1 MKSTYSIFFP
11 TPAPNMFTTLQPP
24 HGLLQFCRVMVVVIT
39 LFSSATFSSAIP
51 YQLHPDE
58 VTALK
63 QIGETLTLGGRQPF
77 EVGDACNQSGTLH
90 DMNLFKQDL
99 EANSTVMC
107 NCTLSNDGHCH
118 ITSLYL
124 KTLSLPG
131 KLPPEI
137 ANLTYLEILDLTRN
151 YISGN
156 IPEEWAS
163 MKHLTSLSLTSNRL
177 SGNIPGYLGSFR
189 SLTYLSL
196 EANQFSGT
204 IPSQLGDLVNLTDL
218 ILSSNQLEGT
228 LPKTLAKLNLTDFRA
243 SDNNLSGRIPDFIG
257 NWRNLDRLELY
268 ASGLQG
274 PIPRDI
280 LSLEKL
286 RDLRITDMSGPE
298 SNLATIPPRVKNLVL
313 RNINLTGVIPAAVWG
328 SDFLKTLDLTFN
340 KLEGEIPPDAKTY
353 DFMFFSGNKLTG
365 SVPYSFI
372 DSGNK
377 IDVSYNNFSRLPKCQ
392 DAQSGLL
399 PCSGI
404 PECPKSYRSFHV
416 NCGGPDVE
424 NRSILYEGDESIKGD
439 AATIYSNKRSN
450 WGFSNTGDF
459 MDDADESPGYR
470 LPSNYSNE
478 RLFSTARRAA
488 ISLTYYGYCLE
499 NGTYTVQLHFAEIQF
514 TDDELYKRVGKR
526 FFDIYIQ
533 GKLEKQDFNIQ
544 KAANGSN
551 KASIIFNATVTD
563 TTLEI
568 RLYWNGKGTT
578 CIPERGNYGP
588 LISAITA
595 RELIVQ
601 VRKPGEASFSEPGEA
616 SKTPIVVGVFTSA
629 LLLVFLVMGVI
640 CWKFYF
646 RDKVMRERDL
656 KGLDLKTGSF
666 TLRQLRAATNNFDSA
681 DKIGEGG
688 FGSVY
693 KGKLSDGTLIAVKQ
707 LSPKSR
713 QGNREFVNEI
723 GMISGLQHPNLVK
736 LYGCCIEGD
745 QLLLVYEYMENNSL
759 AKALFGSET
768 SFLMLDWPTRYKIC
782 VGIARGLV
790 FLHEESA
797 IRIVHRDIKG
807 TNVLLDKDLSAKIS
821 DFGLAKLNEEENT
834 HISTRVAGTI
844 GYMAPEYALWGNLTD
859 KADVYSFGVVALEI
873 VSGRSNSSYRTT
885 NEFVCLLDWAH
896 VLQKKGNLM
905 EIVDPKLQ
913 SEFNKEEAER
923 MIKLALL
930 CTNASPSLRPAMS
943 EVVSMLEG
951 QTSIQ
956 EMISDPSIYGDDLHS
971 KHLKGHY
978 QQVMDQSLNSTQD
991 LFPRSDKS
999 WIGNSS
1005 TSAHDLYPINPES
1018 INLNISETSSLIE

>member
-1 MKSTYSIFFP
+1 
-11 TPAPNMFTTLQPP
+11 MFTMLQPP
-24 HGLLQFCRVMVVVIT
+24 HGLLQLCRVMVVVIT
-39 LFSSATFSSAIP
+39 LFSSATLVVS

-58 VTALK
+58 ETALK
-63 QIGETLTLGGRQPF
+63 QIVQTLAQGGQPL

-90 DMNLFKQDL
+90 DMNLSEQDS
-99 EANSTVMC
+99 EANSTLVC
-107 NCTLSNDGHCH
+107 NCTLNLNNDSYCH
-118 ITSLYL
+118 ITSLFL
-124 KTLSLPG
+124 KTLSLRG
-131 KLPPEI
+131 KLPPEMAI
-137 ANLTYLEILDLTRN
+137 LAYLENLDLTRN

-163 MKHLTSLSLTSNRL
+163 MKHLTYLSLTSNRL
-177 SGNIPGYLGSFR
+177 SGNIPQYLGSFR

-204 IPSQLGDLVNLTDL
+204 IPSQLGNLVNLTDL

-228 LPKTLAKLNLTDFRA
+228 LPETLAKLNLTNFRA

-257 NWRNLDRLELY
+257 NWNNLDRLELY

-274 PIPRDI
+274 PIPPAI

-286 RDLRITDMSGPE
+286 TDLRITDMYGPE
-298 SNLATIPPRVKNLVL
+298 FNLTSIPPRVKRLVL
-313 RNINLTGVIPAAVWG
+313 RNINLAGVIPGDVWTSG
-328 SDFLKTLDLTFN
+328 SLKTLDLTFN
-340 KLEGEIPPDAKTY
+340 KLEGEIPGDPKTY

-365 SVPYSFI
+365 SVPDSFMN
-372 DSGNK
+372 SGDK
-377 IDVSYNNFSRLPKCQ
+377 IDVSYNNFSRLPSCQ
-392 DAQSGLL
+392 YALGINTYRSSSIKNNFGIL

-404 PECPKSYRSFHV
+404 HECPKSYRSFHV
-416 NCGGPDVE
+416 NCGGPDE
-424 NRSILYEGDESIKGD
+424 TSGSILYEGDESINGD
-439 AATIYSNKRSN
+439 IAATIYSNKRSN

-459 MDDADESPGYR
+459 MDDDAKSPGYILR
-470 LPSNYSNE
+470 SNYSNE
-478 RLFSTARRAA
+478 PLFSTARRAA

-499 NGTYTVQLHFAEIQF
+499 NGMYTVKLDFAEIQF

-533 GKLEKQDFNIQ
+533 GKREEKDFNIEE
-544 KAANGSN
+544 AANGSN
-551 KASIIFNATVTD
+551 KTSLVFNATVTD

-588 LISAITA
+588 LISAIT
-595 RELIVQ
+595 VCSGQ
-601 VRKPGEASFSEPGEA
+601 STYCPEPGEA
-616 SKTPIVVGVFTSA
+616 SKTPIVVGAVTSA

-646 RDKVMRERDL
+646 RDKFMRERDL

-681 DKIGEGG
+681 GKIGEGG

-759 AKALFGSET
+759 AKALFATGSET

-782 VGIARGLV
+782 VGIARGLA

-844 GYMAPEYALWGNLTD
+844 GYMAPEYALWGYLTD

-873 VSGRSNSSYRTT
+873 VSGRSNSSHRTT

-971 KHLKGHY
+971 KRLKGHY
-978 QQVMDQSLNSTQD
+978 QQVMDQSLKSTQD
-991 LFPRSDKS
+991 LFPPSDKS

-1018 INLNISETSSLIE
+1018 INLNISETSSLI

>member
-1 MKSTYSIFFP
+1 MKTYSSFFP
-11 TPAPNMFTTLQPP
+11 TRAPNMFTMLQPP
-24 HGLLQFCRVMVVVIT
+24 RGLLQFCRVMVVVIT
-39 LFSSATFSSAIP
+39 LFSSATLVVS

-63 QIGETLTLGGRQPF
+63 QIGKTVLTQGGQPL
-77 EVGDACNQSGTLH
+77 ELGDACI
-90 DMNLFKQDL
+90 QDS
-99 EANSTVMC
+99 EANSTTLC
-107 NCTLSNDGHCH
+107 NCTLNLNNDSYCH
-118 ITSLYL
+118 ITSLSL
-124 KTLSLPG
+124 KTLSLQG
-131 KLPPEI
+131 KLPFETV
-137 ANLTYLEILDLTRN
+137 NLTYLKYLDLTRN

-163 MKHLTSLSLTSNRL
+163 MKHLTYLSLTSNHL
-177 SGNIPGYLGSFR
+177 SGNIPWYLGSFR

-204 IPSQLGDLVNLTDL
+204 IPYQLGDLVNLTDL

-228 LPKTLAKLNLTDFRA
+228 LPKTLAKLNLTNFRA

-257 NWRNLDRLELY
+257 NWTNLNRLELY

-274 PIPRDI
+274 RIPTAI
-280 LSLEKL
+280 LSLKKL
-286 RDLRITDMSGPE
+286 TDLRITDMSGPE
-298 SNLATIPPRVKNLVL
+298 SNLPNIPPRVKKLVL
-313 RNINLTGVIPAAVWG
+313 RNISLTGVIPTDVWT
-328 SDFLKTLDLTFN
+328 SDSLKTLDLTFN
-340 KLEGEIPPDAKTY
+340 KLEGGIPGDAKSY
-353 DFMFFSGNKLTG
+353 DFMFLSGNELTG
-365 SVPYSFI
+365 SVPNSFI
-372 DSGNK
+372 NSGNK
-377 IDVSYNNFSRLPKCQ
+377 IDLSYNNFSRLPSCQ
-392 DAQSGLL
+392 DAQDINTYRSSFIKNNLRGLL
-399 PCSGI
+399 PCSDML
-404 PECPKSYRSFHV
+404 ECPKSYRSFHV
-416 NCGGPDVE
+416 NCGGPDE
-424 NRSILYEGDESIKGD
+424 TSGSILYEGDESIKGD
-439 AATIYSNKRSN
+439 AATIYSNKKSN

-459 MDDADESPGYR
+459 MDDEAKSPGFILR
-470 LPSNYSNE
+470 SNYSTE
-478 RLFSTARRAA
+478 PLFSTARRAA

-499 NGTYTVQLHFAEIQF
+499 NGTYTVKLDFAEIQF
-514 TDDELYKRVGKR
+514 TGDELHKRVGKR

-533 GKLEKQDFNIQ
+533 GKLEEEDFNIEE
-544 KAANGSN
+544 AANGSY
-551 KASIIFNATVTD
+551 KTSRVFNAIVTD

-578 CIPERGNYGP
+578 CIPKRGNYGP
-588 LISAITA
+588 LISAIT
-595 RELIVQ
+595 VCSGQ
-601 VRKPGEASFSEPGEA
+601 TTYCPEPGEA
-616 SKTPIVVGVFTSA
+616 SKIPIVVGVVTSA

-646 RDKVMRERDL
+646 RDKFMRERDL

-681 DKIGEGG
+681 EKIGEGG

-782 VGIARGLV
+782 VGIARGLA

-844 GYMAPEYALWGNLTD
+844 GYMAPEYALWGYLTD

-896 VLQKKGNLM
+896 GLQKKRNLM

-951 QTSIQ
+951 QTTIQ

-971 KHLKGHY
+971 KRLEGHY

-991 LFPRSDKS
+991 LFPPSDKS

>member
-1 MKSTYSIFFP
+1 
-11 TPAPNMFTTLQPP
+11 
-24 HGLLQFCRVMVVVIT
+24 
-39 LFSSATFSSAIP
+39 
-51 YQLHPDE
+51 
-58 VTALK
+58 
-63 QIGETLTLGGRQPF
+63 
-77 EVGDACNQSGTLH
+77 
-90 DMNLFKQDL
+90 MNLSKQDS

-107 NCTLSNDGHCH
+107 NCTLNLNNDVVVWIAHFLIDWIH
-118 ITSLYL
+118 WIKYN
-124 KTLSLPG
+124 LPG

-137 ANLTYLEILDLTRN
+137 ANLTYLEILDLSRN
-151 YISGN
+151 SISGN

-163 MKHLTSLSLTSNRL
+163 MKHLTNLSLTSNRL

-204 IPSQLGDLVNLTDL
+204 IPFQLGDLVNVTVL

-228 LPKTLAKLNLTDFRA
+228 FPETLAKLNLTNFRA

-257 NWRNLDRLELY
+257 NWSNLVRLELC
-268 ASGLQG
+268 ASGLEG
-274 PIPRDI
+274 PIPPAI

-286 RDLRITDMSGPE
+286 TD
-298 SNLATIPPRVKNLVL
+298 LVL
-313 RNINLTGVIPAAVWG
+313 RNINLTGVIPTDVWR
-328 SDFLKTLDLTFN
+328 SDFLKTLQVTLPLIVLSSSMN
-340 KLEGEIPPDAKTY
+340 LSLSPHMWLLAQ
-353 DFMFFSGNKLTG
+353 
-365 SVPYSFI
+365 
-372 DSGNK
+372 
-377 IDVSYNNFSRLPKCQ
+377 FSRYHQ
-392 DAQSGLL
+392 FSL
-399 PCSGI
+399 PCI
-404 PECPKSYRSFHV
+404 LLLCIYT
-416 NCGGPDVE
+416 
-424 NRSILYEGDESIKGD
+424 SI
-439 AATIYSNKRSN
+439 
-450 WGFSNTGDF
+450 
-459 MDDADESPGYR
+459 
-470 LPSNYSNE
+470 
-478 RLFSTARRAA
+478 
-488 ISLTYYGYCLE
+488 
-499 NGTYTVQLHFAEIQF
+499 V
-514 TDDELYKRVGKR
+514 
-526 FFDIYIQ
+526 
-533 GKLEKQDFNIQ
+533 
-544 KAANGSN
+544 
-551 KASIIFNATVTD
+551 FNANVTD

-578 CIPERGNYGP
+578 CIPKRGNYGP
-588 LISAITA
+588 LISAITVCSGI
-595 RELIVQ
+595 RTQI
-601 VRKPGEASFSEPGEA
+601 
-616 SKTPIVVGVFTSA
+616 
-629 LLLVFLVMGVI
+629 VFLVMGVI

-646 RDKVMRERDL
+646 RDNGDGEAGRTVEDL

-681 DKIGEGG
+681 GKIGEGG

-745 QLLLVYEYMENNSL
+745 QLLLVFEYMENNSL
-759 AKALFGSET
+759 AKALFATGSET

-782 VGIARGLV
+782 VGIARGLA

-797 IRIVHRDIKG
+797 IRIVHRDI
-807 TNVLLDKDLSAKIS
+807 KDLSAKIS

-844 GYMAPEYALWGNLTD
+844 GYMAPEYALWGYLTD

-885 NEFVCLLDWAH
+885 NEFAH
-896 VLQKKGNLM
+896 VVQKKGNLM
-905 EIVDPKLQ
+905 ELDPKLQ

-971 KHLKGHY
+971 KLLKGHC

-991 LFPRSDKS
+991 LFPPSDKS

-1005 TSAHDLYPINPES
+1005 TSAHDLYPINPEPVYKAWGAERNTHKLCPAFNSNPFLAESVLPHKHSPLHRHRHLASS
-1018 INLNISETSSLIE
+1018 IHFLSPKPAVASH

>member
-1 MKSTYSIFFP
+1 MQGFNFQQVGRR
-11 TPAPNMFTTLQPP
+11 N
-24 HGLLQFCRVMVVVIT
+24 
-39 LFSSATFSSAIP
+39 SSKCKNTF
-51 YQLHPDE
+51 L
-58 VTALK
+58 
-63 QIGETLTLGGRQPF
+63 
-77 EVGDACNQSGTLH
+77 
-90 DMNLFKQDL
+90 
-99 EANSTVMC
+99 
-107 NCTLSNDGHCH
+107 
-118 ITSLYL
+118 
-124 KTLSLPG
+124 
-131 KLPPEI
+131 
-137 ANLTYLEILDLTRN
+137 
-151 YISGN
+151 
-156 IPEEWAS
+156 
-163 MKHLTSLSLTSNRL
+163 
-177 SGNIPGYLGSFR
+177 
-189 SLTYLSL
+189 
-196 EANQFSGT
+196 
-204 IPSQLGDLVNLTDL
+204 
-218 ILSSNQLEGT
+218 
-228 LPKTLAKLNLTDFRA
+228 
-243 SDNNLSGRIPDFIG
+243 
-257 NWRNLDRLELY
+257 
-268 ASGLQG
+268 
-274 PIPRDI
+274 
-280 LSLEKL
+280 
-286 RDLRITDMSGPE
+286 
-298 SNLATIPPRVKNLVL
+298 
-313 RNINLTGVIPAAVWG
+313 
-328 SDFLKTLDLTFN
+328 
-340 KLEGEIPPDAKTY
+340 
-353 DFMFFSGNKLTG
+353 SGNKLNG
-365 SVPYSFI
+365 SVPDSFLKT
-372 DSGNK
+372 DKN
-377 IDVSYNNFSRLPKCQ
+377 IDVSYNNFSWLSSCR
-392 DAQSGLL
+392 DARGINTYRSSLIKNNLSGLL

-404 PECPKSYRSFHV
+404 HECPKSYRSFHV
-416 NCGGPDVE
+416 NCGGPDIT
-424 NRSILYEGDESIKGD
+424 SGGILYKGD
-439 AATIYSNKRSN
+439 GNIESDAARIYYNQGSN

-459 MDDADESPGYR
+459 MDDNDEGPGYI
-470 LPSNYSNE
+470 LHSNYWNE
-478 RLFSTARRAA
+478 PLFSTARRAA

-499 NGTYTVQLHFAEIQF
+499 NGMYTVKLDFAEIQF
-514 TDDELYKRVGKR
+514 TDDKLYKRVGKR
-526 FFDIYIQ
+526 YFDIYIQ
-533 GKLEKQDFNIQ
+533 VIEIKLSIKIFSFFPKDPFNLGFVLQGKLEKPDFNIEE
-544 KAANGSN
+544 AANGSN
-551 KASIIFNATVTD
+551 KAYSIVFNASVTD

-578 CIPERGNYGP
+578 CIPKRGNYGP
-588 LISAITA
+588 LISAITVCSGQ
-595 RELIVQ
+595 RTYC
-601 VRKPGEASFSEPGEA
+601 PEPGEA
-616 SKTPIVVGVFTSA
+616 SKTPIVVGVVTSA

-646 RDKVMRERDL
+646 RDKFMRERDL

-681 DKIGEGG
+681 GKIGEGG

-759 AKALFGSET
+759 AKALFATGSET

-782 VGIARGLV
+782 VGIARGLA

-844 GYMAPEYALWGNLTD
+844 GYMAPEYALWGYLTD

-885 NEFVCLLDWAH
+885 NEFVCLLDWAQ

-956 EMISDPSIYGDDLHS
+956 EVTSDPSIYGDDLHS

-978 QQVMDQSLNSTQD
+978 QQVMDPSLNSTQD

-999 WIGNSS
+999 WTGNSS

-1018 INLNISETSSLIE
+1018 ISLNLSETSSLI

>member
-1 MKSTYSIFFP
+1 MEHQRGGDLYFKSGKSLMRSSKMVEKERSIASENTEFSNPYDWELSGSTKFCSP
-11 TPAPNMFTTLQPP
+11 SSVIPS
-24 HGLLQFCRVMVVVIT
+24 GLRQVTHDNETAFHH
-39 LFSSATFSSAIP
+39 TFSSWMGSHI
-51 YQLHPDE
+51 
-58 VTALK
+58 ALVK
-63 QIGETLTLGGRQPF
+63 GNRQMGFQGIGEGIS
-77 EVGDACNQSGTLH
+77 VQSNLH
-90 DMNLFKQDL
+90 IPWLR
-99 EANSTVMC
+99 
-107 NCTLSNDGHCH
+107 
-118 ITSLYL
+118 L
-124 KTLSLPG
+124 KGIG
-131 KLPPEI
+131 KG
-137 ANLTYLEILDLTRN
+137 
-151 YISGN
+151 ISGIDEGISVQPN
-156 IPEEWAS
+156 HT
-163 MKHLTSLSLTSNRL
+163 HLGYGDRRRDLSSAQPHTPWLWLKGIGEGISGIGEGISVQSNYTRPWLWLKGIGEGISPSHSRPQQPRRRPSPFL
-177 SGNIPGYLGSFR
+177 SIVSP
-189 SLTYLSL
+189 T
-196 EANQFSGT
+196 FSG
-204 IPSQLGDLVNLTDL
+204 
-218 ILSSNQLEGT
+218 
-228 LPKTLAKLNLTDFRA
+228 
-243 SDNNLSGRIPDFIG
+243 
-257 NWRNLDRLELY
+257 
-268 ASGLQG
+268 
-274 PIPRDI
+274 
-280 LSLEKL
+280 
-286 RDLRITDMSGPE
+286 
-298 SNLATIPPRVKNLVL
+298 
-313 RNINLTGVIPAAVWG
+313 
-328 SDFLKTLDLTFN
+328 
-340 KLEGEIPPDAKTY
+340 
-353 DFMFFSGNKLTG
+353 
-365 SVPYSFI
+365 
-372 DSGNK
+372 
-377 IDVSYNNFSRLPKCQ
+377 
-392 DAQSGLL
+392 
-399 PCSGI
+399 
-404 PECPKSYRSFHV
+404 
-416 NCGGPDVE
+416 
-424 NRSILYEGDESIKGD
+424 
-439 AATIYSNKRSN
+439 
-450 WGFSNTGDF
+450 
-459 MDDADESPGYR
+459 R
-470 LPSNYSNE
+470 LPSSLLTGHPDKPQLPHLPLPHRISQEQRLLLLRSHQQQPVNE
-478 RLFSTARRAA
+478 QGPSQRRPSSSTIGRLSIVPDLLQHSFHRQPPDQKKTENSTARSEEDRDQMKKERTDADA
-488 ISLTYYGYCLE
+488 VGEERRGEEVDPPPPSPCGWAESSPVTRGLEHQPSPCGWAESSLVAGPIQAQPKLFIICQRTYC
-499 NGTYTVQLHFAEIQF
+499 
-514 TDDELYKRVGKR
+514 
-526 FFDIYIQ
+526 
-533 GKLEKQDFNIQ
+533 
-544 KAANGSN
+544 
-551 KASIIFNATVTD
+551 
-563 TTLEI
+563 
-568 RLYWNGKGTT
+568 
-578 CIPERGNYGP
+578 PEPR
-588 LISAITA
+588 
-595 RELIVQ
+595 
-601 VRKPGEASFSEPGEA
+601 EASFSEPGEA
-616 SKTPIVVGVFTSA
+616 SKIPIVVGVVTSA

-646 RDKVMRERDL
+646 RDKFMRERDL

-681 DKIGEGG
+681 GKIGEGG
-688 FGSVY
+688 FGSVF

-782 VGIARGLV
+782 VGIARGLA

-821 DFGLAKLNEEENT
+821 DFGLAKLKEEENT

-844 GYMAPEYALWGNLTD
+844 GYMAPEYALWGYLTD

-971 KHLKGHY
+971 KLFKGHY
-978 QQVMDQSLNSTQD
+978 QQVMDQSLNSTQH

>member
-63 QIGETLTLGGRQPF
+63 QIGETLTLGGQPF
-77 EVGDACNQSGTLH
+77 DVGDACNQSGTLH
-90 DMNLFKQDL
+90 DMNLSEQDS
-99 EANSTVMC
+99 EANSTLVC
-107 NCTLSNDGHCH
+107 NCTLNLNNDSYCH
-118 ITSLYL
+118 ITSLYI

-137 ANLTYLEILDLTRN
+137 ANLAYLEILDLTRN
-151 YISGN
+151 YVSGN

-163 MKHLTSLSLTSNRL
+163 MKHLTYLSLTSNRL

-274 PIPRDI
+274 PIPRAI

-298 SNLATIPPRVKNLVL
+298 FNLTNIPPIVKKLFVNCPVL
-313 RNINLTGVIPAAVWG
+313 RNINLTGVIPTAVWT
-328 SDFLKTLDLTFN
+328 SDSLKTLDLTFN
-340 KLEGEIPPDAKTY
+340 KLEGEIPPDAKIY
-353 DFMFFSGNKLTG
+353 DFMFLSGNKLTG
-365 SVPYSFI
+365 IVPESFI
-372 DSGNK
+372 NSGNK
-377 IDVSYNNFSRLPKCQ
+377 IDVSYNNFSRLPSCQ

-399 PCSGI
+399 PCLSKH
-404 PECPKSYRSFHV
+404 ECPKSYRSFHV
-416 NCGGPDVE
+416 NCGGPDE
-424 NRSILYEGDESIKGD
+424 TSGGILYEGDDSIIGD

-459 MDDADESPGYR
+459 MDDKAKSPEYR
-470 LPSNYSNE
+470 LRSTYSNE
-478 RLFSTARRAA
+478 PLFSTARRAA

-499 NGTYTVQLHFAEIQF
+499 NGMYTVKLHFAEIQF
-514 TDDELYKRVGKR
+514 TGDELYKRVGKR

-533 GKLEKQDFNIQ
+533 GKLERKNFNIEE
-544 KAANGSN
+544 AANGSN
-551 KASIIFNATVTD
+551 KAYSKEFNATVTD
-563 TTLEI
+563 NTLEI

-595 RELIVQ
+595 GVLIVQ
-601 VRKPGEASFSEPGEA
+601 NITHPRIDDVEAFPLCHQQLCA
-616 SKTPIVVGVFTSA
+616 
-629 LLLVFLVMGVI
+629 
-640 CWKFYF
+640 
-646 RDKVMRERDL
+646 DL

-681 DKIGEGG
+681 GKIGEGG

-693 KGKLSDGTLIAVKQ
+693 KGQLSDGTLIAVKQ

-782 VGIARGLV
+782 VGIARGLA

-844 GYMAPEYALWGNLTD
+844 GYMAPEYALWGYLTD

-991 LFPRSDKS
+991 LFPRSEKS

>member
-1 MKSTYSIFFP
+1 
-11 TPAPNMFTTLQPP
+11 
-24 HGLLQFCRVMVVVIT
+24 
-39 LFSSATFSSAIP
+39 
-51 YQLHPDE
+51 
-58 VTALK
+58 
-63 QIGETLTLGGRQPF
+63 
-77 EVGDACNQSGTLH
+77 
-90 DMNLFKQDL
+90 
-99 EANSTVMC
+99 
-107 NCTLSNDGHCH
+107 
-118 ITSLYL
+118 
-124 KTLSLPG
+124 
-131 KLPPEI
+131 
-137 ANLTYLEILDLTRN
+137 
-151 YISGN
+151 
-156 IPEEWAS
+156 
-163 MKHLTSLSLTSNRL
+163 MKHLTKLFLTSNRL
-177 SGNIPGYLGSFR
+177 SGNIPGYLGRFR
-189 SLTYLSL
+189 SLTDLSL

-204 IPSQLGDLVNLTDL
+204 IPFQLGDLVNLTFL
-218 ILSSNQLEGT
+218 VLSSNQLEGT
-228 LPKTLAKLNLTDFRA
+228 LPKTLAKLNLTHFRA

-257 NWRNLDRLELY
+257 NWSNLGRLELY

-274 PIPRDI
+274 PIPPAI

-286 RDLRITDMSGPE
+286 TDLRITDMSGPE
-298 SNLATIPPRVKNLVL
+298 SNLTNIPPIVNYLVL
-313 RNINLTGVIPAAVWG
+313 RNINLTGGIPTDVWRSG
-328 SDFLKTLDLTFN
+328 FLKML
-340 KLEGEIPPDAKTY
+340 
-353 DFMFFSGNKLTG
+353 
-365 SVPYSFI
+365 
-372 DSGNK
+372 
-377 IDVSYNNFSRLPKCQ
+377 
-392 DAQSGLL
+392 SGLL
-399 PCSGI
+399 PYSGI
-404 PECPKSYRSFHV
+404 HECPKSYRSFHV
-416 NCGGPDVE
+416 NCGGPDI
-424 NRSILYEGDESIKGD
+424 NSGGILYKGD
-439 AATIYSNKRSN
+439 GNIESDAARIYFQTESN

-459 MDDADESPGYR
+459 MDDGGDSPGYT
-470 LPSNYSNE
+470 LTSNYLTE
-478 RLFSTARRAA
+478 PLFSTARRAA

-499 NGTYTVQLHFAEIQF
+499 NGMYTVKLDFAEIQF
-514 TDDELYKRVGKR
+514 TDIDELYKRVGKR

-551 KASIIFNATVTD
+551 KAYSIKFNANVTD

-578 CIPERGNYGP
+578 CIPTRGNYGP
-588 LISAITA
+588 LISAITVCSGQ
-595 RELIVQ
+595 RTYC
-601 VRKPGEASFSEPGEA
+601 PEPGEA
-616 SKTPIVVGVFTSA
+616 SKIPIVVGVVTSA

-646 RDKVMRERDL
+646 RDKFMRERDL

-681 DKIGEGG
+681 GKIGEGG
-688 FGSVY
+688 FGSVF

-759 AKALFGSET
+759 AKALFATGSET

-782 VGIARGLV
+782 VGIARGLA

-807 TNVLLDKDLSAKIS
+807 TNVLLGKDLSAKIS

-844 GYMAPEYALWGNLTD
+844 GYMAPEYALWGYLTD

-971 KHLKGHY
+971 KLLKGHY
-978 QQVMDQSLNSTQD
+978 QQVMDQSLNSKQD
-991 LFPRSDKS
+991 LFPPSDKS

>member
-1 MKSTYSIFFP
+1 M
-11 TPAPNMFTTLQPP
+11 
-24 HGLLQFCRVMVVVIT
+24 
-39 LFSSATFSSAIP
+39 
-51 YQLHPDE
+51 
-58 VTALK
+58 
-63 QIGETLTLGGRQPF
+63 
-77 EVGDACNQSGTLH
+77 
-90 DMNLFKQDL
+90 
-99 EANSTVMC
+99 
-107 NCTLSNDGHCH
+107 
-118 ITSLYL
+118 
-124 KTLSLPG
+124 
-131 KLPPEI
+131 
-137 ANLTYLEILDLTRN
+137 
-151 YISGN
+151 
-156 IPEEWAS
+156 
-163 MKHLTSLSLTSNRL
+163 
-177 SGNIPGYLGSFR
+177 
-189 SLTYLSL
+189 
-196 EANQFSGT
+196 
-204 IPSQLGDLVNLTDL
+204 
-218 ILSSNQLEGT
+218 
-228 LPKTLAKLNLTDFRA
+228 
-243 SDNNLSGRIPDFIG
+243 
-257 NWRNLDRLELY
+257 
-268 ASGLQG
+268 
-274 PIPRDI
+274 
-280 LSLEKL
+280 
-286 RDLRITDMSGPE
+286 
-298 SNLATIPPRVKNLVL
+298 
-313 RNINLTGVIPAAVWG
+313 
-328 SDFLKTLDLTFN
+328 
-340 KLEGEIPPDAKTY
+340 
-353 DFMFFSGNKLTG
+353 
-365 SVPYSFI
+365 
-372 DSGNK
+372 
-377 IDVSYNNFSRLPKCQ
+377 
-392 DAQSGLL
+392 
-399 PCSGI
+399 
-404 PECPKSYRSFHV
+404 
-416 NCGGPDVE
+416 
-424 NRSILYEGDESIKGD
+424 YEGDESIKGD
-439 AATIYSNKRSN
+439 AATIYSNKKSN
-450 WGFSNTGDF
+450 LGFSNTGDF
-459 MDDADESPGYR
+459 MDDGGNSPGYI
-470 LPSNYSNE
+470 LTSKYSY
-478 RLFSTARRAA
+478 FPTDTVYSTARRAA

-499 NGTYTVQLHFAEIQF
+499 NGMYTVKLDFAEIQF
-514 TDDELYKRVGKR
+514 TDDELYKSVGKR

-544 KAANGSN
+544 KAAKGSN
-551 KASIIFNATVTD
+551 NASIVFNANVTEN
-563 TTLEI
+563 TFEI

-578 CIPERGNYGP
+578 CIPKRGNYGP
-588 LISAITA
+588 LISAITVCSGQ
-595 RELIVQ
+595 RTYC
-601 VRKPGEASFSEPGEA
+601 PEPGEA
-616 SKTPIVVGVFTSA
+616 SKIPIVVGVVTSA

-646 RDKVMRERDL
+646 RDKFMRDRDL

-759 AKALFGSET
+759 AKALFATGSET

-782 VGIARGLV
+782 VGIARGLA

-844 GYMAPEYALWGNLTD
+844 GYMAPEYALWGYLTD

-896 VLQKKGNLM
+896 VVQKKGNLM

-951 QTSIQ
+951 QTSIR

-971 KHLKGHY
+971 KFLKGHC
-978 QQVMDQSLNSTQD
+978 QQVMDQSLNSKQD
-991 LFPRSDKS
+991 LFPPSDKS

-1018 INLNISETSSLIE
+1018 INLNISETSSLI

>member
-1 MKSTYSIFFP
+1 M
-11 TPAPNMFTTLQPP
+11 
-24 HGLLQFCRVMVVVIT
+24 
-39 LFSSATFSSAIP
+39 
-51 YQLHPDE
+51 
-58 VTALK
+58 
-63 QIGETLTLGGRQPF
+63 
-77 EVGDACNQSGTLH
+77 
-90 DMNLFKQDL
+90 
-99 EANSTVMC
+99 
-107 NCTLSNDGHCH
+107 
-118 ITSLYL
+118 
-124 KTLSLPG
+124 
-131 KLPPEI
+131 
-137 ANLTYLEILDLTRN
+137 
-151 YISGN
+151 
-156 IPEEWAS
+156 
-163 MKHLTSLSLTSNRL
+163 
-177 SGNIPGYLGSFR
+177 
-189 SLTYLSL
+189 
-196 EANQFSGT
+196 
-204 IPSQLGDLVNLTDL
+204 
-218 ILSSNQLEGT
+218 
-228 LPKTLAKLNLTDFRA
+228 
-243 SDNNLSGRIPDFIG
+243 
-257 NWRNLDRLELY
+257 
-268 ASGLQG
+268 
-274 PIPRDI
+274 
-280 LSLEKL
+280 
-286 RDLRITDMSGPE
+286 
-298 SNLATIPPRVKNLVL
+298 
-313 RNINLTGVIPAAVWG
+313 
-328 SDFLKTLDLTFN
+328 
-340 KLEGEIPPDAKTY
+340 
-353 DFMFFSGNKLTG
+353 
-365 SVPYSFI
+365 
-372 DSGNK
+372 
-377 IDVSYNNFSRLPKCQ
+377 
-392 DAQSGLL
+392 
-399 PCSGI
+399 
-404 PECPKSYRSFHV
+404 
-416 NCGGPDVE
+416 
-424 NRSILYEGDESIKGD
+424 YEGDESIKGD
-439 AATIYSNKRSN
+439 AATIYSNKKSN
-450 WGFSNTGDF
+450 LGFSNTGDF
-459 MDDADESPGYR
+459 MDDGGNSPGYI
-470 LPSNYSNE
+470 LTSKYSY
-478 RLFSTARRAA
+478 FPTDTVYSTARRAA

-499 NGTYTVQLHFAEIQF
+499 NGMYTVKLDFAEIQF
-514 TDDELYKRVGKR
+514 TDDELYKSVGKR

-544 KAANGSN
+544 KAAKGSN
-551 KASIIFNATVTD
+551 NASIVFNANVTEN
-563 TTLEI
+563 TFEI

-578 CIPERGNYGP
+578 CIPKRGNYGP
-588 LISAITA
+588 LISAITVCSGMFYIYI
-595 RELIVQ
+595 LSI
-601 VRKPGEASFSEPGEA
+601 SFESQRTYCPEPGEA
-616 SKTPIVVGVFTSA
+616 SKIPIVVGVVTSA
-629 LLLVFLVMGVI
+629 LLLVFLNITHPRIDDVEAFPL
-640 CWKFYF
+640 CHQQLCA
-646 RDKVMRERDL
+646 DL

-782 VGIARGLV
+782 VGIARGLA

-844 GYMAPEYALWGNLTD
+844 GYMAPEYALWGYLTD

-896 VLQKKGNLM
+896 VVQKKGNLM

-951 QTSIQ
+951 QTSIR

-971 KHLKGHY
+971 KFLKGHC
-978 QQVMDQSLNSTQD
+978 QQVMDQSLNSKQD
-991 LFPRSDKS
+991 LFPPSDKS

-1018 INLNISETSSLIE
+1018 INLNISETSSLI

>member
-1 MKSTYSIFFP
+1 
-11 TPAPNMFTTLQPP
+11 
-24 HGLLQFCRVMVVVIT
+24 
-39 LFSSATFSSAIP
+39 
-51 YQLHPDE
+51 
-58 VTALK
+58 
-63 QIGETLTLGGRQPF
+63 
-77 EVGDACNQSGTLH
+77 
-90 DMNLFKQDL
+90 
-99 EANSTVMC
+99 
-107 NCTLSNDGHCH
+107 
-118 ITSLYL
+118 
-124 KTLSLPG
+124 
-131 KLPPEI
+131 
-137 ANLTYLEILDLTRN
+137 
-151 YISGN
+151 
-156 IPEEWAS
+156 
-163 MKHLTSLSLTSNRL
+163 
-177 SGNIPGYLGSFR
+177 
-189 SLTYLSL
+189 
-196 EANQFSGT
+196 
-204 IPSQLGDLVNLTDL
+204 
-218 ILSSNQLEGT
+218 
-228 LPKTLAKLNLTDFRA
+228 
-243 SDNNLSGRIPDFIG
+243 
-257 NWRNLDRLELY
+257 
-268 ASGLQG
+268 
-274 PIPRDI
+274 
-280 LSLEKL
+280 
-286 RDLRITDMSGPE
+286 MSY
-298 SNLATIPPRVKNLVL
+298 R
-313 RNINLTGVIPAAVWG
+313 
-328 SDFLKTLDLTFN
+328 
-340 KLEGEIPPDAKTY
+340 
-353 DFMFFSGNKLTG
+353 
-365 SVPYSFI
+365 
-372 DSGNK
+372 
-377 IDVSYNNFSRLPKCQ
+377 
-392 DAQSGLL
+392 SGLL
-399 PCSGI
+399 PYSGI
-404 PECPKSYRSFHV
+404 HECPKSYRSFHV
-416 NCGGPDVE
+416 NCGGPDI
-424 NRSILYEGDESIKGD
+424 NSGGILYKGD
-439 AATIYSNKRSN
+439 GNIESDAARIYFQTESN

-459 MDDADESPGYR
+459 MDDGGDSPGYT
-470 LPSNYSNE
+470 LTSNYLTE
-478 RLFSTARRAA
+478 PLFSTARRAA

-499 NGTYTVQLHFAEIQF
+499 NGMYTVKLDFAEIQF
-514 TDDELYKRVGKR
+514 TDIDELYKRVGKR

-551 KASIIFNATVTD
+551 KAYSIKFNANVTD

-578 CIPERGNYGP
+578 CIPTRGNYGP
-588 LISAITA
+588 LISAITVCSGQ
-595 RELIVQ
+595 RTYC
-601 VRKPGEASFSEPGEA
+601 PEPGEA
-616 SKTPIVVGVFTSA
+616 SKIPIVVGVVTSA

-646 RDKVMRERDL
+646 RDKFMRERDL

-681 DKIGEGG
+681 GKIGEGG
-688 FGSVY
+688 FGSVF

-782 VGIARGLV
+782 VGIARGLA

-807 TNVLLDKDLSAKIS
+807 TNVLLGKDLSAKIS

-844 GYMAPEYALWGNLTD
+844 GYMAPEYALWGYLTD

-971 KHLKGHY
+971 KLLKGHY
-978 QQVMDQSLNSTQD
+978 QQVMDQSLNSKQD
-991 LFPRSDKS
+991 LFPPSDKS

>member
-1 MKSTYSIFFP
+1 M
-11 TPAPNMFTTLQPP
+11 A
-24 HGLLQFCRVMVVVIT
+24 
-39 LFSSATFSSAIP
+39 
-51 YQLHPDE
+51 
-58 VTALK
+58 
-63 QIGETLTLGGRQPF
+63 
-77 EVGDACNQSGTLH
+77 
-90 DMNLFKQDL
+90 NL
-99 EANSTVMC
+99 A
-107 NCTLSNDGHCH
+107 
-118 ITSLYL
+118 YL
-124 KTLSLPG
+124 K
-131 KLPPEI
+131 
-137 ANLTYLEILDLTRN
+137 ILDLTRN

-156 IPEEWAS
+156 IPKDWAS
-163 MKHLTSLSLTSNRL
+163 MKHLTNLSLTSNRL
-177 SGNIPGYLGSFR
+177 SGNIPGYLGNFR

-218 ILSSNQLEGT
+218 ILSSNQLEGNLPNT
-228 LPKTLAKLNLTDFRA
+228 LTKLNLTDFRA

-257 NWRNLDRLELY
+257 NWSNLVRLELY
-268 ASGLQG
+268 ASGLEG
-274 PIPRDI
+274 PIPCAI

-298 SNLATIPPRVKNLVL
+298 SNLPNIPPIVKNLVL
-313 RNINLTGVIPAAVWG
+313 RNINLTGVIPTDVWR
-328 SDFLKTLDLTFN
+328 SDSLKTLDLTFN
-340 KLEGEIPPDAKTY
+340 KLEGGIPREAKTY

-365 SVPYSFI
+365 SVPDSFI
-372 DSGNK
+372 NSGNK
-377 IDVSYNNFSRLPKCQ
+377 IDVSYNNFSWLPSCR
-392 DAQSGLL
+392 DALDINTYRSSFIKNDLSGLL

-404 PECPKSYRSFHV
+404 HECPKSYRSFHV
-416 NCGGPDVE
+416 NCGGPNVN
-424 NRSILYEGDESIKGD
+424 NRSILYEGDESIKSD
-439 AATIYSNKRSN
+439 AARIYFKEGSN

-459 MDDADESPGYR
+459 MDDDGISPENKIRSPDPYF
-470 LPSNYSNE
+470 PTDSVYY
-478 RLFSTARRAA
+478 TARRAA

-499 NGTYTVQLHFAEIQF
+499 NGMNTVKLDFAEIQF
-514 TDDELYKRVGKR
+514 TDEELYKRVGKR

-533 GKLEKQDFNIQ
+533 GKLEKQDFNIK
-544 KAANGSN
+544 KAAKGSN
-551 KASIIFNATVTD
+551 KAYSIEFNAIVTD
-563 TTLEI
+563 KTLEI

-578 CIPERGNYGP
+578 CIPQRGNYGP
-588 LISAITA
+588 IISAITVCSGQ
-595 RELIVQ
+595 RSYC
-601 VRKPGEASFSEPGEA
+601 PEPGEA
-616 SKTPIVVGVFTSA
+616 SKIPIVVGVFTSA

-646 RDKVMRERDL
+646 RDKFMRERDL
-656 KGLDLKTGSF
+656 KGLDLKTGTF

-782 VGIARGLV
+782 VGIARGLA

-844 GYMAPEYALWGNLTD
+844 GYMAPEYALWGYLTD

-885 NEFVCLLDWAH
+885 NEFVCLLDWAR

-978 QQVMDQSLNSTQD
+978 QQVMDQSLNSKQD
-991 LFPRSDKS
+991 LFPPSDKS
-999 WIGNSS
+999 
-1005 TSAHDLYPINPES
+1005 
-1018 INLNISETSSLIE
+1018 

>member
-1 MKSTYSIFFP
+1 MVFFSF
-11 TPAPNMFTTLQPP
+11 NN
-24 HGLLQFCRVMVVVIT
+24 RYI
-39 LFSSATFSSAIP
+39 
-51 YQLHPDE
+51 
-58 VTALK
+58 
-63 QIGETLTLGGRQPF
+63 
-77 EVGDACNQSGTLH
+77 
-90 DMNLFKQDL
+90 
-99 EANSTVMC
+99 
-107 NCTLSNDGHCH
+107 
-118 ITSLYL
+118 

-137 ANLTYLEILDLTRN
+137 ANLAYLEILDLTRN
-151 YISGN
+151 YVSGN

-163 MKHLTSLSLTSNRL
+163 MKHLTYLSLTSNRL

-274 PIPRDI
+274 PIPRAI

-286 RDLRITDMSGPE
+286 RD
-298 SNLATIPPRVKNLVL
+298 LVL
-313 RNINLTGVIPAAVWG
+313 RNINLTGVIPTAVWT
-328 SDFLKTLDLTFN
+328 SDSLKNAFAEPFEILT
-340 KLEGEIPPDAKTY
+340 IIS
-353 DFMFFSGNKLTG
+353 M
-365 SVPYSFI
+365 
-372 DSGNK
+372 
-377 IDVSYNNFSRLPKCQ
+377 SYR
-392 DAQSGLL
+392 SGLL
-399 PCSGI
+399 PCLSKH
-404 PECPKSYRSFHV
+404 ECPKSYRSFHV
-416 NCGGPDVE
+416 NCGGPDE
-424 NRSILYEGDESIKGD
+424 TSGGILYEGDDSIIGD

-459 MDDADESPGYR
+459 MDDKAKSPEYR
-470 LPSNYSNE
+470 LRSTYSNE
-478 RLFSTARRAA
+478 PLFSTARRAA

-499 NGTYTVQLHFAEIQF
+499 NGMYTVKLHFAEIQF
-514 TDDELYKRVGKR
+514 TGDELYKRVGKR

-533 GKLEKQDFNIQ
+533 GKLERKNFNIEE
-544 KAANGSN
+544 AANGSN
-551 KASIIFNATVTD
+551 KAYSKEFNATVTD
-563 TTLEI
+563 NTLEI

-588 LISAITA
+588 LISAITVCSG
-595 RELIVQ
+595 RSTYC
-601 VRKPGEASFSEPGEA
+601 PEPGEA
-616 SKTPIVVGVFTSA
+616 SKIPIVVGVVTSA

-646 RDKVMRERDL
+646 RDKFMRERDL

-681 DKIGEGG
+681 GKIGEGG

-693 KGKLSDGTLIAVKQ
+693 KGQLSDGTLIAVKQ

-782 VGIARGLV
+782 VGIARGLA

-844 GYMAPEYALWGNLTD
+844 GYMAPEYALWGYLTD

-991 LFPRSDKS
+991 LFPRSEKS